1 MNTDQRFIRQ
11 YLIRS
16 FQKLENER
24 SGCQEDGRGS
34 EKVLE
39 VLLVYW
45 AMWGKRKEAAPTSA
59 RAARAVCSSIPG
71 MINWVC
77 YRVQLSGVA

>member
-1 MNTDQRFIRQ
+1 MNTDQRFIRR

-16 FQKLENER
+16 FRELENER
-24 SGCQEDGRGS
+24 SGCQEGGGGS

-39 VLLVYW
+39 VLLVYY
-45 AMWGKRKEAAPTSA
+45 AMWGKRKEAAPTSP
-59 RAARAVCSSIPG
+59 RAARTVCNSILG